1 MPSNSQTG
9 MVPFTAWALAFLYL
23 IVTKGL
29 WLGLVYNVYN
39 LNYIYPMLN
48 IIPQLSE
55 TQAKRKSIADS
66 IPDRLY
72 PRLDLDV
79 SRSKCLLSSWDPSMN
94 LIAACT
100 ILPQLTA
107 LTTPSDLLS
116 LHLLLPGQVTE
127 DRQLLSL
134 LGYRGVAAGAS
145 YHFCYMA
152 VLLAGEARFPMEHEC
167 RNMKDVE
174 LQN

>member
-1 MPSNSQTG
+1 MYNS
-9 MVPFTAWALAFLYL
+9 
-23 IVTKGL
+23 
-29 WLGLVYNVYN
+29 
-39 LNYIYPMLN
+39 NYIYPMLN

-55 TQAKRKSIADS
+55 MWAKRKSIADS

-72 PRLDLDV
+72 PRLDLDA
-79 SRSKCLLSSWDPSMN
+79 SRSKCLLSSRDPSLN

-107 LTTPSDLLS
+107 STTPSDLLS
-116 LHLLLPGQVTE
+116 PYLLLPGQVAE

-145 YHFCYMA
+145 YHFCYTA
-152 VLLAGEARFPMEHEC
+152 VLLVGEARFPMEHER
-167 RNMKDVE
+167 RNVKDAE

>member
-1 MPSNSQTG
+1 MYNSND
-9 MVPFTAWALAFLYL
+9 V
-23 IVTKGL
+23 
-29 WLGLVYNVYN
+29 
-39 LNYIYPMLN
+39 YPMLN
-48 IIPQLSE
+48 IVPQLSE
-55 TQAKRKSIADS
+55 MWAKRKSIAGS

-79 SRSKCLLSSWDPSMN
+79 SRSKCLLSSRDPSLN

-116 LHLLLPGQVTE
+116 PYLLLPGQVTE

-134 LGYRGVAAGAS
+134 LGYRGAAAGAS

-152 VLLAGEARFPMEHEC
+152 VLLVGEARFPMEHER
-167 RNMKDVE
+167 RNVKDAE